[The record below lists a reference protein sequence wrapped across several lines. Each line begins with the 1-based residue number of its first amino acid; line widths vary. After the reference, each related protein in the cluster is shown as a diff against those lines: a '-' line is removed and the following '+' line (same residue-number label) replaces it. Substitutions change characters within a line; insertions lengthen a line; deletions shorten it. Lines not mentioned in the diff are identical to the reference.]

1 MSQPPQ
7 WVSLDI
13 NELNAVL
20 ARAEG
25 RLDESDHEKLRL
37 SVEGFVELRRL
48 LEDKRMTIQRL
59 RQLLFGARTEKSRE
73 GLADPHDASAGD
85 EDTPPRKGH
94 GRRRAQDYT
103 GAECVELTHPA
114 LRSGQSCPHCEYGK
128 VYTQREPRVRVR
140 IVGQPPL
147 GATSYALEKLRCNLC
162 GEVFTAPLPP
172 QAGTKKYAESAASMI
187 AVLKYANGFPFNRLA
202 NVQAHLGV
210 PVAPSTQWDIVK
222 RAAEQLGPVHD
233 ELIRHSAQ
241 GELVHNDDT
250 TMRVLEL
257 MDPNRRREAFA
268 DLSHQRSGVF
278 TSGIVS
284 MYQRHAIA
292 LFFTGAKHAG
302 ENLQHVLAHRA
313 RDLNPPIQMC
323 DALSRNMSPEFET
336 IIANCLAHGRRKFFE
351 LLNNFPDQSRHV
363 LHTLAQIYKH
373 DAQTKKDTL
382 SPQQRLTFHQTH
394 SEPLMDALHQW
405 MTKQLEDKTV
415 EPNSSLGE
423 AISYML
429 NHWDKLT
436 LFLRVPGAPLDNNVC
451 ERALKKAIL
460 HRKSALFFKTL
471 NGARVG
477 DLFMSLIYTCQL
489 AGVDPFD
496 YLTELQKHAR
506 DLALHPHQWLP
517 WNYRDTLARA
527 SPTAALA

>member
-1 MSQPPQ
+1 
-7 WVSLDI
+7 VSLDI

-114 LRSGQSCPHCEYGK
+114 LCSGQSCPHCEHGK
-128 VYTQREPRVRVR
+128 VYTQREPGVLVR
-140 IVGQPPL
+140 IVGQAPL

-162 GEVFTAPLPP
+162 GEVFTAPPPP

-187 AVLKYANGFPFNRLA
+187 AVLKYGSGFPFNRLA

-241 GELVHNDDT
+241 VLSAGLSH
-250 TMRVLEL
+250 RV
-257 MDPNRRREAFA
+257 FA
-268 DLSHQRSGVF
+268 DLFCDGWASISPIAPPVNESGMVVQCGKGVCL
-278 TSGIVS
+278 TTVGSGRPRGRVVD
-284 MYQRHAIA
+284 R
-292 LFFTGAKHAG
+292 
-302 ENLQHVLAHRA
+302 R
-313 RDLNPPIQMC
+313 RD
-323 DALSRNMSPEFET
+323 D
-336 IIANCLAHGRRKFFE
+336 
-351 LLNNFPDQSRHV
+351 
-363 LHTLAQIYKH
+363 
-373 DAQTKKDTL
+373 
-382 SPQQRLTFHQTH
+382 
-394 SEPLMDALHQW
+394 
-405 MTKQLEDKTV
+405 
-415 EPNSSLGE
+415 SSG
-423 AISYML
+423 
-429 NHWDKLT
+429 
-436 LFLRVPGAPLDNNVC
+436 
-451 ERALKKAIL
+451 
-460 HRKSALFFKTL
+460 
-471 NGARVG
+471 
-477 DLFMSLIYTCQL
+477 
-489 AGVDPFD
+489 
-496 YLTELQKHAR
+496 
-506 DLALHPHQWLP
+506 
-517 WNYRDTLARA
+517 
-527 SPTAALA
+527 